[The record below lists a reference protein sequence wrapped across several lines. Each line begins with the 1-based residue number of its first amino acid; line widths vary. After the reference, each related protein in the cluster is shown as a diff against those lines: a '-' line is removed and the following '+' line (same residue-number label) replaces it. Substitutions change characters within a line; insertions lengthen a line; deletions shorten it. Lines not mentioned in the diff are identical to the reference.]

1 MLVWPKNYQTYIEML
16 QKGLVYGVALT
27 AEGMIALEVGAST
40 ANMRLGILIDP
51 RKRTITHF
59 CPTVAKGK
67 PCWHLAAG
75 VDALAFAAGK
85 RLALPQRGP
94 LADVEVVDKQV
105 AAGTPVHH
113 DATADFYSLKNVLYL
128 RKGDF
133 KVFALEER
141 EGQTEEA
148 ARTPRPGFL
157 VRLGRAFLAFTGAI
171 QV

>member
-1 MLVWPKNYQTYIEML
+1 MLVWPKNYQTYVEML

-27 AEGMIALEVGAST
+27 AEGLIALEVGAST

-51 RKRTITHF
+51 RKRTITHS

-75 VDALAFAAGK
+75 VDAMAFAAGK
-85 RLALPQRGP
+85 RLLVPQRGP
-94 LADVEVVDKQV
+94 LAEVEEVDEQV
-105 AAGTPVHH
+105 AAGTAVHH
-113 DATADFYSLKNVLYL
+113 DVTADFYNLKNVFYL

-133 KVFALEER
+133 KVFTLEEHK
-141 EGQTEEA
+141 EPGETA
-148 ARTPRPGFL
+148 CVSRPGFL
-157 VRLGRAFLAFTGAI
+157 TRLGRAFLAFCGAI